1 MIYCDYV
8 EWIMWDVLSV
18 SIVIVLVAYAT
29 VIAYSFEHFSSLMR
43 QQGDLIYR
51 IIEQNQHKLDM
62 AKLDLGFDITGN
74 EILQP
79 TVGEE
84 E

>member
-29 VIAYSFEHFSSLMR
+29 VIAYSFEHFSSLIITLA
-43 QQGDLIYR
+43 DLKKKM
-51 IIEQNQHKLDM
+51 E
-62 AKLDLGFDITGN
+62 DL
-74 EILQP
+74 E
-79 TVGEE
+79 
-84 E
+84 